1 MSVTFAFCAVTHL
14 FACIWKVLG
23 SQTHE
28 CCSDADCCAGDA
40 DPMRKCTWL
49 QKGCLGTN
57 PPPGDDDALAND
69 DDDKGKWAPN
79 SYLYTTC
86 LYFTVTTLSTVGY
99 GDYSPNTLSEKVFGI
114 ITEILGVT
122 GYAYIIAF
130 LSDLLSQM
138 DTKARDRAEKEDEL
152 DRFVNKHALPFEVTA
167 AMQAHQR
174 RYLAAAHLWR
184 DADTRSLVEELP
196 PSLRTA
202 VVLHVEKG
210 LLSKIPFFHGT
221 RRSFV
226 ADAVLNLRSHLVSI
240 DEVVVP
246 RGEITDAVYFVVD
259 GAIAFLASAHAS
271 AHRLGEIPAGAHF
284 GAEGP
289 LLHAAWTVELR
300 GARATQMQRLD
311 AEFLLPLLDKYPLV
325 RWEITGI
332 AEKRLRESTLL
343 QVVPKE
349 QTRLPSSACL
359 SQSFSYHADLLD
371 DDGDGLRT
379 PPGARGGAG
388 QLI

>member
-1 MSVTFAFCAVTHL
+1 M
-14 FACIWKVLG
+14 
-23 SQTHE
+23 
-28 CCSDADCCAGDA
+28 
-40 DPMRKCTWL
+40 
-49 QKGCLGTN
+49 
-57 PPPGDDDALAND
+57 
-69 DDDKGKWAPN
+69 
-79 SYLYTTC
+79 
-86 LYFTVTTLSTVGY
+86 
-99 GDYSPNTLSEKVFGI
+99 FGI

-240 DEVVVP
+240 DEVVVY
-246 RGEITDAVYFVVD
+246 EISET
-259 GAIAFLASAHAS
+259 
-271 AHRLGEIPAGAHF
+271 
-284 GAEGP
+284 
-289 LLHAAWTVELR
+289 
-300 GARATQMQRLD
+300 LD
-311 AEFLLPLLDKYPLV
+311 ACAREKDGPSVARMCLLL
-325 RWEITGI
+325 
-332 AEKRLRESTLL
+332 KRVSKHDFTCPNG
-343 QVVPKE
+343 V
-349 QTRLPSSACL
+349 
-359 SQSFSYHADLLD
+359 H
-371 DDGDGLRT
+371 
-379 PPGARGGAG
+379 
-388 QLI
+388 